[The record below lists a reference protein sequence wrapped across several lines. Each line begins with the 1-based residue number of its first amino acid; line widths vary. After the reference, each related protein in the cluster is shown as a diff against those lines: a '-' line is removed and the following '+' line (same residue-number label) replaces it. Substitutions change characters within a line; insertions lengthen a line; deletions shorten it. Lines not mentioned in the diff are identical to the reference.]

1 MTRHKVFGMT
11 SAQRA
16 SLAGA
21 ALLLAAATG
30 LSGCGDARQAFGLD
44 RTVPDEFAVVP
55 RAPLSMP
62 PDFNLRP
69 PAPGAPRPQEVAAR
83 ERARQVVT
91 GQAEAGSA
99 AEVDPLTQGESAL
112 LARAGADE
120 IDPDI
125 RRVVNEESA
134 ALLEA
139 DDSFVDRLMFWQD
152 QPPPGTVVDPRAEA
166 QRLASNAALGEPL
179 TEGEVPTIERRSRAP
194 LEGIFDGLFN

>member
-1 MTRHKVFGMT
+1 MT
-11 SAQRA
+11 SAPRA

-30 LSGCGDARQAFGLD
+30 LSGCGETRQAFGLD

-69 PAPGAPRPQEVAAR
+69 PAPGAPRPQEMAAR

-91 GQAEAGSA
+91 GQAEGSA
-99 AEVDPLTQGESAL
+99 EAVDPLTEGESAL

-120 IDPDI
+120 IEPDI

-139 DDSFVDRLMFWQD
+139 DDSFVDRLMFWQN
-152 QPPPGTVVDPRAEA
+152 QAPPGTVVDPRAEA
-166 QRLASNAALGEPL
+166 QRLATSAAMGEPL
-179 TEGEVPTIERRSRAP
+179 SAGEVPTIERRSREP